1 MTATVSE
8 ESATTISPTTL
19 NKITEA
25 KESLPVT
32 TSAVI
37 CTTSLTMTTLGTTG
51 VGTTMSGTQ
60 EGETTAAPPTP
71 ATAPTMRTLSETHHN
86 TATQTPSHLLES
98 APSTGT
104 ATAQSPETTAAHST
118 ARILSS
124 SGTTKSSAKTGASQ
138 ASPKHTQSSSP
149 RAGVCALDE
158 YPASRGVCMCNDSYY
173 AHSELSTLL
182 VALHCQPQKIE
193 VVLISCFLKTHH
205 WNFSG
210 AFSGCSSVSKIEEG
224 HRVQVFRMEK
234 KEVNLWTPPLC
245 TGDTIVILGIFT
257 DPQLSSPLGNRPA
270 PLGKPL
276 YVVLRATSSDP
287 DRFALVANEVF
298 ASSNISRMGTVKDT
312 YHFVK
317 ESCPVSSQLLQGLGA
332 NGVSLEVTPA
342 FNLFRFLTSD
352 TLYLHGRVTLSDKR
366 AGRPCQ
372 PTCSQKSPPGRNR
385 AWEIREQE
393 GMENRA
399 LWMVFG
405 PIRISGNWIIWGP
418 P

>member
-1 MTATVSE
+1 MGSQWLLLLLFVGDGA
-8 ESATTISPTTL
+8 L
-19 NKITEA
+19 N
-25 KESLPVT
+25 LP
-32 TSAVI
+32 
-37 CTTSLTMTTLGTTG
+37 
-51 VGTTMSGTQ
+51 
-60 EGETTAAPPTP
+60 
-71 ATAPTMRTLSETHHN
+71 
-86 TATQTPSHLLES
+86 
-98 APSTGT
+98 
-104 ATAQSPETTAAHST
+104 
-118 ARILSS
+118 
-124 SGTTKSSAKTGASQ
+124 
-138 ASPKHTQSSSP
+138 
-149 RAGVCALDE
+149 
-158 YPASRGVCMCNDSYY
+158 
-173 AHSELSTLL
+173 ELSTLL

-234 KEVNLWTPPLC
+234 KETNSSHALYSLEVQLLQVLPGFTNTDLTMLCLSCTYPLVVNVSQSDPYPVVSFPYITIHVPG

-385 AWEIREQE
+385 AWEIREPE